1 MKIKKR
7 LKYKSTLPKAD
18 FSMNASNMNR
28 AAAEETPAQGGGMG
42 AGAAL
47 GVANGALDFVTSFA
61 PKDNNDGIGISHKGI
76 CYFKRYILE
85 DYMQGLIWQKL
96 YLDLEL

>member
-42 AGAAL
+42 AAGAMNIASQGL
-47 GVANGALDFVTSFA
+47 NFISSLT
-61 PKDNNDGIGISHKGI
+61 PQDNDDGIGMSHKG
-76 CYFKRYILE
+76 
-85 DYMQGLIWQKL
+85 
-96 YLDLEL
+96 